1 MKAILHLN
9 RTVTWILALCASTL
23 SAQSSLPL
31 DGRLLSP
38 GVDSFAVT
46 YGGQLIGHSIQTTD
60 SSTDAGSRVWRQ
72 TYVFHGAGGDVSTDT
87 LIMDRVTLRPLR
99 EARVSSAGRFAFRFE
114 GNEVEVTELSDGRAA
129 SVRRVSLT
137 HPAYSSATL
146 DAIVRALPLKLGMTA
161 EVDLYYPPPA
171 RRGAVRVT
179 ARVIREDEIVLRQ
192 GNKQPA
198 WVVVTGSPGEATTF
212 WISKDTRRL
221 LQFDTQEGAATIE
234 FRR

>member
-99 EARVSSAGRFAFRFE
+99 EAR
-114 GNEVEVTELSDGRAA
+114 AA

-171 RRGAVRVT
+171 RQGAVRVT

-192 GNKQPA
+192 RNKQPA
-198 WVVVTGSPGEATTF
+198 WVVVVGAPGEATTF

-221 LQFDTQEGAATIE
+221 LQFDTQEGSATIQ